1 MLDDSLG
8 LGEVRVP
15 DEDTGLDKGR
25 ALEDIFLLV
34 LFELSV
40 VFVFAIRLA
49 EDDRFL
55 AQYLGSSLSSVVD
68 FDLSKSVS
76 VFILELVPLML
87 LLPPRP
93 LMPLLPPRPL
103 MLLLPPRPPMPL
115 LAICLVRVV
124 SVVLDLKLV
133 LLGVELSD
141 KSEVL
146 RGRDLSNDPVL
157 RTDEVLAAELAER
170 DLVEALPLTL
180 SIV

>member
-8 LGEVRVP
+8 LGEVRIP
-15 DEDTGLDKGR
+15 DEDPGLDDGR
-25 ALEDIFLLV
+25 ALEDIFLL
-34 LFELSV
+34 FESSV
-40 VFVFAIRLA
+40 FFVFAIRLA

-55 AQYLGSSLSSVVD
+55 AQYLESSLSSVVD

-76 VFILELVPLML
+76 VFIRELV
-87 LLPPRP
+87 P

-103 MLLLPPRPPMPL
+103 MSL

-141 KSEVL
+141 KSEIL

-157 RTDEVLAAELAER
+157 RRDEVLVAELAER

-180 SIV
+180 SMV